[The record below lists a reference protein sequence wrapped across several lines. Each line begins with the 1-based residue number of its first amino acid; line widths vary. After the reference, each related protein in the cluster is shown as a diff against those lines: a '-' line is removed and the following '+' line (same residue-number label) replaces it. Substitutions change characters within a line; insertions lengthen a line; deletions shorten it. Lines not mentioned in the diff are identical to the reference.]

1 MVARGHDIC
10 AGSLGKFFAGLV
22 MAAGVKTDLGKVGRA
37 LRFCG
42 VLSGLHG
49 NWVLNVPWE
58 NGRCVWEWYEYRLCT
73 TTLDML

>member
-22 MAAGVKTDLGKVGRA
+22 MAASVKTDLGKVGRA

-49 NWVLNVPWE
+49 NWVLNVPWRMGVASG
-58 NGRCVWEWYEYRLCT
+58 NGMSTGSAPL
-73 TTLDML
+73 L